1 MLHGEK
7 RTAHFLAPSYLT
19 PYFLLSPVS
28 FPRRNLMKFRLEQK
42 YEPARVR
49 GIEREYARVGETP
62 FDQLRL
68 INGVGGGVV
77 MANGHGSGRG
87 GEGWKGEW
95 KGEESVAMSEPT
107 GALCGFMLLKM

>member
-1 MLHGEK
+1 
-7 RTAHFLAPSYLT
+7 
-19 PYFLLSPVS
+19 
-28 FPRRNLMKFRLEQK
+28 MKFRLEQK

-49 GIEREYARVGETP
+49 GIKREYARVGETP

-77 MANGHGSGRG
+77 MANSHGAGRG
-87 GEGWKGEW
+87 GEEEGEWKGEW
-95 KGEESVAMSEPT
+95 KGEESVAMNEPT